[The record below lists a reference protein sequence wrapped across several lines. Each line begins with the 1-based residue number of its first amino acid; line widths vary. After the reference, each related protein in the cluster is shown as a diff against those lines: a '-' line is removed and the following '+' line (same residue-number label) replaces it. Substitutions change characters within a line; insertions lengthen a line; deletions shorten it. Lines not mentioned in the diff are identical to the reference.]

1 MNAIQYIF
9 RIYGKE
15 SPKGSNDIIN
25 PRTLILDNIYITDVK
40 KNHGIKIYKK
50 RKQPTTILM
59 ENLWELGEDES
70 WKDVRMWGSW
80 KDEKNLVRMNP
91 WKTTKNNK
99 VFQYKVNS
107 PL

>member
-25 PRTLILDNIYITDVK
+25 PRTLILDNIYITNVK

-50 RKQPTTILM
+50 KRTITNNNTYGKFMRTGWGWILKGC
-59 ENLWELGEDES
+59 E
-70 WKDVRMWGSW
+70 DVRTLKGW
-80 KDEKNLVRMNP
+80 KESCENESLKN
-91 WKTTKNNK
+91 
-99 VFQYKVNS
+99 YKKQQGFPV
-107 PL
+107 